1 MFNFTKSV
9 NQLKKRMNTNQA
21 ESGRKRRSDQGRMRM
36 NRDVEVY
43 LKNLLLGHERPSMK
57 SVLKKLS
64 DHCARRSIA
73 RPSRATVYKFMART
87 KGHESELSSLRA
99 YMQAAMYNLTTDSRV
114 PGHQLAFYCFNYG
127 NLKALSFAS
136 GLPWLD
142 LYQAAR
148 MRGFRPASRG
158 LLDAV
163 MRTRKI

>member
-1 MFNFTKSV
+1 MFNFVKSV
-9 NQLKKRMNTNQA
+9 NQLKKRINIDQA
-21 ESGRKRRSDQGRMRM
+21 ESGRKRRSDQGHMRM
-36 NRDVEVY
+36 NRNVEVY
-43 LKNLLLGHERPSMK
+43 LRNLLLGHERPSMK
-57 SVLKKLS
+57 SILQKLS
-64 DHCARRSIA
+64 EYCTRHYIKC
-73 RPSRATVYKFMART
+73 PSRATVYKFMART
-87 KGHESELSSLRA
+87 QGHEYEISSLPE
-99 YMQAAMYNLTTDSRV
+99 YVQAALYNLSPDSRV

-127 NLKALSFAS
+127 NLQALSFAS